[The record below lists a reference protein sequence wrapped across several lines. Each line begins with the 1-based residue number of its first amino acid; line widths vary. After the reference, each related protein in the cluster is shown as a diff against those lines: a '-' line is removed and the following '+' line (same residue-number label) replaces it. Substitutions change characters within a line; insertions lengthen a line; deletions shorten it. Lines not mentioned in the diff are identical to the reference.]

1 MSWEDALGYNTVK
14 AEQSDVNGKSQNFWP
29 ISVGM
34 AFELRT
40 LAAPLAKAA
49 AALFGTDKQNTSST
63 SRQVSNVLPQDNGS
77 NINNN
82 TIEQIN
88 TAIDPK
94 LAEFRHKQM
103 SEAIEGLFT
112 AFSTPESQEII
123 ARLIFDSLRDVFVRD
138 DKPGQ
143 RMAFKALNTSEGGQ
157 RSAVDITARDFL
169 NKTPLPV
176 MKDFVMGI
184 FKANRKVLGPFGDL
198 VEMKMKQAGA
208 LTTTNPKSEPVAL
221 SPGQMGTVENPSQPL
236 VLEPLPTQTPTG

>member
-14 AEQSDVNGKSQNFWP
+14 SEQSQVNGIDQNFWP
-29 ISVGM
+29 ISVAM

-49 AALFGTDKQNTSST
+49 ASLFGSDKQNTGTT
-63 SRQVSNVLPQDNGS
+63 SRQVTNVLPQDNGS

-82 TIEQIN
+82 TTEYVAS
-88 TAIDPK
+88 AIDPK

-143 RMAFKALNTSEGGQ
+143 RLDFKAIKVEGSGQ
-157 RSAVDITARDFL
+157 KTFVAITPRDFL

-184 FKANRKVLGPFGDL
+184 FKANRRVLGPFGDL
-198 VEMKMKQAGA
+198 VEMKLKQAGVSPS
-208 LTTTNPKSEPVAL
+208 TSGKSEPVGL
-221 SPGQMGTVENPSQPL
+221 SPGQIATVENSL
-236 VLEPLPTQTPTG
+236 NEVLNVTQAPTG